1 LIYEF
6 FALGG
11 RNPQAR
17 QILQTYFDQSLE
29 ILCQLVEDS
38 IARGEIRPTD
48 VQQAALALSAQID
61 GVLLWQRYHPATVDL
76 EAQINLGLN
85 LVLDALKV
93 NP

>member
-1 LIYEF
+1 M
-6 FALGG
+6 
-11 RNPQAR
+11 
-17 QILQTYFDQSLE
+17 
-29 ILCQLVEDS
+29 
-38 IARGEIRPTD
+38 
-48 VQQAALALSAQID
+48 D